1 MRHEERISK
10 LQINL
15 SKKALE
21 ELEGLK
27 KQMEASSKTEVVR
40 SSLKLMKLIQSELSK
55 GGEIVIKDAKGRE
68 KTIML

>member
-15 SKKALE
+15 SKKALG
-21 ELEGLK
+21 ELETLK
-27 KQMEASSKTEVVR
+27 KEMEASSKTEVVR
-40 SSLKLMKLIQSELSK
+40 SSIKLMRLVQTELSK

>member
-40 SSLKLMKLIQSELSK
+40 SSIKLMKLVQSELSK

-68 KTIML
+68 KTIIL

>member
-15 SKKALE
+15 SPKALE

-40 SSLKLMKLIQSELSK
+40 SSIKLMKLVQSELSK

>member
-40 SSLKLMKLIQSELSK
+40 SSIKLMKLVQSEMSK